1 MTERIHIT
9 AGRTAFRALLIAV
22 VLTASVAGTVG
33 MAAAEPIDGKG
44 DDVLVGLSGS
54 GSHVAAVGIDGARN
68 DVIDGKGNDV
78 ITERFPIN
86 NVTFFS
92 TGMIPEQAPSNPIG
106 FADDLTTSDVA
117 SMALAWSQDMD
128 PY

>member
-1 MTERIHIT
+1 MTEHIHIT
-9 AGRTAFRALLIAV
+9 AGRTALRTLLIAV

-44 DDVLVGLSGS
+44 NDVLTARFTDSSV
-54 GSHVAAVGIDGARN
+54 VADGIGWTGTKA
-68 DVIDGKGNDV
+68 IDGKGNDV
-78 ITERFPIN
+78 IIERFPIN

-92 TGMIPEQAPSNPIG
+92 AGMVVEQGSSNAG
-106 FADDLTTSDVA
+106 FVDGLSVSDLA
-117 SMALAWSQDMD
+117 SVVLAWSQDMD